1 MIYMI
6 VILLWVALDQYSKYL
21 VRTGM
26 SLGETIPL
34 LEDIFH
40 LTYVNNYG
48 AAFGIFQGKQV
59 FLIIFTLIALVG
71 IAVYLFTQRKK
82 LNWYL
87 LLAMAL
93 VVGGGIGNLID
104 RIVFGYVVDF
114 LDFRLWSPVFN
125 VADVGVCCG
134 CALMILGVF
143 LAEPKYKKR
152 DRGEQDDEERGNEYN
167 EW

>member
-1 MIYMI
+1 MGYFV
-6 VILLWVALDQYSKYL
+6 VILLWVAFDQYTKYL

-59 FLIIFTLIALVG
+59 FLIVFTLVALVG
-71 IAVYLFTQRKK
+71 ISVFLFTQRKS
-82 LNWYL
+82 LSWYL

-104 RIVFGYVVDF
+104 RIAFGYVVDF
-114 LDFRLWSPVFN
+114 LDFRLWAPVFN

-143 LAEPKYKKR
+143 LAEPNYKKR
-152 DRGEQDDEERGNEYN
+152 SKDREEERGNEYD
-167 EW
+167 E